1 MLFRSGLHLL
11 LRLTNGLKEAE
22 MLERARAQGVALT
35 GLSAYYRDPALAPEA
50 DALCGYAHIP
60 QQKIPALA
68 QALGQA
74 WSM

>member
-1 MLFRSGLHLL
+1 
-11 LRLTNGLKEAE
+11 